1 MNLQSLR
8 SKIRYNQRAR
18 KINFNIGQKVW
29 FYNPRRER
37 GKSPKLQSNWEGP
50 YEIGRKL
57 SDVVFGI
64 RKSCRHRCKVV
75 HSDRLAPFHER
86 QRFN

>member
-8 SKIRYNQRAR
+8 SKIRYDRRVR
-18 KINFNIGQKVW
+18 KINFNISQEVW
-29 FYNPRRER
+29 LYNPRRVG

-50 YEIGRKL
+50 YKIIKRL

-64 RKSCRHRCKVV
+64 RKSNRHKCKIV
-75 HSDRLAPFHER
+75 HSDRLAPFYNRKLE
-86 QRFN
+86 